1 MDANNENN
9 RPKRSSVWRIVA
21 FAALMLVLAGVIGG
35 FTAAITQSL
44 VAAIIAGGVVV
55 VLGALW
61 VPRVLRDTPPPEH
74 RPGERPGYEQFG
86 PLGQP
91 NTVGLGNVGGS
102 SSTGANG

>member
-1 MDANNENN
+1 MDTKHEND
-9 RPKRSSVWRIVA
+9 RPVRSSAWRIVA

-44 VAAIIAGGVVV
+44 VAAIIAGAVVV

-61 VPRVLRDTPPPEH
+61 VPRVLRDTPAPER

-102 SSTGANG
+102 STTGANG

>member
-1 MDANNENN
+1 MDTNHEND
-9 RPKRSSVWRIVA
+9 RPVRSSVWRVVA
-21 FAALMLVLAGVIGG
+21 FAALMLLLAAVIAG
-35 FTAAITQSL
+35 FTAFLTRSP
-44 VAAIIAGGVVV
+44 VAAIAAAAVVV
-55 VLGALW
+55 VIGALW
-61 VPRVLRDTPPPEH
+61 MPRVLRGTPAPEH